1 VPDKIFVVVMVVARL
16 KREQKVRRNIK
27 LLGSA
32 RQCAGVATLHWSH
45 TCVDALVIERSQNLL
60 SRVNG
65 LVDVAKNSDG
75 ESLCF

>member
-1 VPDKIFVVVMVVARL
+1 M
-16 KREQKVRRNIK
+16 
-27 LLGSA
+27 LLGST